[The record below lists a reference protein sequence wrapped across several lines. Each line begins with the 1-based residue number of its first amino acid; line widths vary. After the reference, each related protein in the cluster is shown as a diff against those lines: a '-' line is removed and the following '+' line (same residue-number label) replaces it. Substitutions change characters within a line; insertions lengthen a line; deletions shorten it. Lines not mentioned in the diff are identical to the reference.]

1 MMDSFY
7 LGAYWKER
15 PCTLREYVADTR
27 RFLARLGELHPVF
40 QGLVITGKTPTSG
53 VKLPTDLSNLEE
65 LLFRLAPRDGVL
77 FTHAHSDGSP
87 TLDSECDI
95 GFLTSYSN
103 AEPRVEEKVSLT
115 LTAGASSPW
124 VSNAVVLY
132 LPMGVSEFREYAFVR
147 RLLETV
153 VNCWA
158 PSTVVVSSTAFRKK
172 LGGPGGSQTIGWM
185 TWFAA
190 PAVREALPKGI
201 EVEPL
206 DGGLL
211 VTTTRE
217 VISPDAPDHVATA
230 SRIRESLREHG
241 LLR

>member
-1 MMDSFY
+1 MTNSFY

-15 PCTLREYVADTR
+15 QRTLREYIADTK

-40 QGLVITGKTPTSG
+40 QGLVLTGRTPSSG
-53 VKLPTDLSNLEE
+53 VRLLPDLSNVEE
-65 LLFRLAPRDGVL
+65 LLFRLAPRTDVL
-77 FTHAHSDGSP
+77 FTHAHPDGSP
-87 TLDSECDI
+87 TLSSECDI

-103 AEPRVEEKVSLT
+103 AEPRVEEKVSIT
-115 LTAGASSPW
+115 LTAGASSPS

-153 VNCWA
+153 VDCWA
-158 PSTVVVSSTAFRKK
+158 PSTAVVSSTAFRKK
-172 LGGPGGSQTIGWM
+172 LGGPGGSHTIGWM
-185 TWFAA
+185 TWFAD
-190 PAVREALPKGI
+190 PTVREALPKEI

-230 SRIRESLREHG
+230 IKVRESLKEHG